1 MNQFTRNL
9 AAAFAAFAIMATT
22 FVTVVTVP
30 APQTHGTLIA
40 IPAVA

>member
-1 MNQFTRNL
+1 MKQFTRNL

-22 FVTVVTVP
+22 FTSIVTVP
-30 APQTHGTLIA
+30 APSTQGTIVT